1 MSVPPGLMAQMQKGP
16 PPGMVP
22 HGQPGQMPPVSAPM
36 STPQPNEGEKQQAS
50 AQVQMAM
57 DILERTLPAFGSE
70 SEEGAAVIDVL
81 GKLNKKFG
89 GTQRAKSK
97 EMMPSEI
104 MNLVASLP
112 KGPMGVHPG
121 GPPPGAGGPPP
132 GMPPQPMPQAA

>member
-1 MSVPPGLMAQMQKGP
+1 MAQMQKGP
-16 PPGMVP
+16 PPGM
-22 HGQPGQMPPVSAPM
+22 GAPGQMPPVSAPM
-36 STPQPNEGEKQQAS
+36 STPQPNEGEKQGAMT
-50 AQVQMAM
+50 QVQMAM

-70 SEEGAAVIDVL
+70 SEEGTAVIDVL
-81 GKLNKKFG
+81 GKLGKQFG
-89 GTQRAKSK
+89 GAQRAKSK

-112 KGPMGVHPG
+112 KGPMGAHPG